1 MEYTT
6 DTSEAVQQFIESKQ
20 IDAKQNAANNNIEA
34 KKFDFAQEVR
44 IADSKPIDPDLVTW
58 ASEARVRSAEAVA
71 VADSLLAKLDE
82 APDDNRYVEARVAW
96 LRGYI
101 KDIEAEH
108 AQHGVV
114 IAIATDNG
122 DADQVERSEI
132 SQIVIEGAH
141 KAANEELKS
150 LT

>member
-6 DTSEAVQQFIESKQ
+6 DTTAAVQQFIESKQ
-20 IDAKQNAANNNIEA
+20 IDAKQNAANNDIEA

-44 IADSKPIDPDLVTW
+44 IADSKPIDPDLVTM
-58 ASEARVRSAEAVA
+58 ASEARERSTEATA

-82 APDDNRYVEARVAW
+82 APDNAKYVEARAAW

-108 AQHGVV
+108 AQHGIV
-114 IAIATDNG
+114 IAIATENG
-122 DADQVERSEI
+122 DEGQVERSQI

-141 KAANEELKS
+141 LAATEELKS
-150 LT
+150 LA